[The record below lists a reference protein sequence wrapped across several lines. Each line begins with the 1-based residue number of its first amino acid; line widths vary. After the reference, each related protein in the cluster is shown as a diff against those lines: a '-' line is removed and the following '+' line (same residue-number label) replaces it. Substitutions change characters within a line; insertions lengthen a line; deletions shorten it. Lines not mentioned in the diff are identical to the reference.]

1 MGGSGVAKNA
11 RIRRWNDGM
20 SDQHPDEDE
29 LGQLARRT
37 GPWLLVALLL
47 LGLGMGAF
55 VWALT
60 PANSALRTPPESRR

>member
-1 MGGSGVAKNA
+1 MEEPE
-11 RIRRWNDGM
+11 
-20 SDQHPDEDE
+20 HLHTDE
-29 LGQLARRT
+29 LEQLASRT

-47 LGLGMGAF
+47 LGFGVGAF